1 MILIRYKLNTLKKM
15 EKPKFNKK
23 TFIKLATMNF
33 GEPEPQEKKFQRVS
47 LRSKRRQSNFNLISY
62 QMTNKLKELIEKN
75 EEYAEEEEE
84 EEEDIKNI
92 SFELLNVNDMTDLL
106 DNFSDK
112 SDEKIELEFQS
123 TTNEEGIELIED
135 YLKES
140 TKQILENRKGFDKD
154 AKKLSEEF
162 YNDFI
167 KNLDKNKLNTEN
179 DIDNLKKNLDVSLN
193 RGNSKEEYNSFI
205 DNFNNIIDN
214 KRKSYMESKGSNMIS
229 ESYTSGDNTPELKYF
244 LGQSDS
250 QKNGKIFSLNN
261 KYKNSSKFIVDEADE
276 EKLDKI
282 IEIRKK
288 KSGK

>member
-1 MILIRYKLNTLKKM
+1 M
-15 EKPKFNKK
+15 EKIKFNKK
-23 TFIKLATMNF
+23 TFKKLATMNF
-33 GEPEPQEKKFQRVS
+33 AEEEPKEKRFQRAS

-62 QMTNKLKELIEKN
+62 QMSNKLKELIEKN
-75 EEYAEEEEE
+75 EESDEEEEE
-84 EEEDIKNI
+84 EEDDIKNI
-92 SFELLNVNDMTDLL
+92 SFELLDINDMTDLL

-179 DIDNLKKNLDVSLN
+179 DIDNLKKNLDISLN

>member
-1 MILIRYKLNTLKKM
+1 M

-62 QMTNKLKELIEKN
+62 QMSNKLKELIEKN

-179 DIDNLKKNLDVSLN
+179 DIDNLKKNLDISLN

-229 ESYTSGDNTPELKYF
+229 ESYTSGDNTPKLNYF

>member
-1 MILIRYKLNTLKKM
+1 LIIARYKLNIFKEM
-15 EKPKFNKK
+15 DKPKFNKK
-23 TFIKLATMNF
+23 TFKKLATMNF

-47 LRSKRRQSNFNLISY
+47 LRSKRRQSNFNLISC
-62 QMTNKLKELIEKN
+62 QMSNKLKELIEKN

-229 ESYTSGDNTPELKYF
+229 ESYTSGDNTPKLKYF

-288 KSGK
+288 KS

>member
-1 MILIRYKLNTLKKM
+1 M

-23 TFIKLATMNF
+23 TFKKLATMNF

-62 QMTNKLKELIEKN
+62 QMSNKLKELIEKN

-106 DNFSDK
+106 ENFSDK

-229 ESYTSGDNTPELKYF
+229 ESYTSGDNTPKLKYF

>member
-1 MILIRYKLNTLKKM
+1 M

-62 QMTNKLKELIEKN
+62 QMSNKLKELIEKN

-135 YLKES
+135 YLKET

-244 LGQSDS
+244 LGQNDS

>member
-1 MILIRYKLNTLKKM
+1 M

-62 QMTNKLKELIEKN
+62 QMSNKLKELIEKN

-135 YLKES
+135 YLKET

-179 DIDNLKKNLDVSLN
+179 DIDNLKKNLDISLN

-250 QKNGKIFSLNN
+250 QKNGKIISLNN

>member
-1 MILIRYKLNTLKKM
+1 M
-15 EKPKFNKK
+15 EKIKFNKK
-23 TFIKLATMNF
+23 TFKKLATMNF
-33 GEPEPQEKKFQRVS
+33 AEEEPKEKKFQRVS
-47 LRSKRRQSNFNLISY
+47 LKSKRRQSNFNLISY
-62 QMTNKLKELIEKN
+62 QMSNKLKELIEKN

-92 SFELLNVNDMTDLL
+92 SFELLNVNDMADLL

-123 TTNEEGIELIED
+123 TTNEEGIELIEE

-140 TKQILENRKGFDKD
+140 TKQILEGRKGFDKE

-162 YNDFI
+162 YNDFV

-179 DIDNLKKNLDVSLN
+179 DIDNLKKNLDISLN
-193 RGNSKEEYNSFI
+193 RGNSKEEYNSFL

-214 KRKSYMESKGSNMIS
+214 KRKSHMESKGSNMIS
-229 ESYTSGDNTPELKYF
+229 ESYTSGDNTPKLKYF

>member
-1 MILIRYKLNTLKKM
+1 M

-62 QMTNKLKELIEKN
+62 QMSNKLKELIEKN

-135 YLKES
+135 YLKET

-179 DIDNLKKNLDVSLN
+179 DIDNLKKNLDISLN

-229 ESYTSGDNTPELKYF
+229 ESYTSGDNTPLP
-244 LGQSDS
+244 
-250 QKNGKIFSLNN
+250 SL
-261 KYKNSSKFIVDEADE
+261 YIY
-276 EKLDKI
+276 
-282 IEIRKK
+282 
-288 KSGK
+288 

>member
-1 MILIRYKLNTLKKM
+1 M

-179 DIDNLKKNLDVSLN
+179 DIDNLKKNLDISLN

>member
-1 MILIRYKLNTLKKM
+1 M

-23 TFIKLATMNF
+23 TFKKLATMNF

-179 DIDNLKKNLDVSLN
+179 DIDNLKKNLDISLN

>member
-1 MILIRYKLNTLKKM
+1 M

-62 QMTNKLKELIEKN
+62 QMSNKLKELIEKN

-135 YLKES
+135 YLKET

-179 DIDNLKKNLDVSLN
+179 DIDNLKKNLDISLN

-229 ESYTSGDNTPELKYF
+229 ESYTSGDNTPKLNYF

-250 QKNGKIFSLNN
+250 QENGKIFSLNN

>member
-1 MILIRYKLNTLKKM
+1 M

-23 TFIKLATMNF
+23 TFKKLATMNF

-135 YLKES
+135 YLKET

-179 DIDNLKKNLDVSLN
+179 DIDNLKKNLDISLN

>member
-1 MILIRYKLNTLKKM
+1 M

-135 YLKES
+135 YLKET

-179 DIDNLKKNLDVSLN
+179 DIDNLKKNLDISLN

>member
-1 MILIRYKLNTLKKM
+1 M

-62 QMTNKLKELIEKN
+62 QMSNKLKELIEKN

-135 YLKES
+135 YLKET

-154 AKKLSEEF
+154 AKKLSKEF

-179 DIDNLKKNLDVSLN
+179 DIDNLKKNLDISLN

>member
-1 MILIRYKLNTLKKM
+1 M
-15 EKPKFNKK
+15 EKQKFNKK
-23 TFIKLATMNF
+23 TFKKLATMNF

-62 QMTNKLKELIEKN
+62 QMSNKLKELIEKN

-92 SFELLNVNDMTDLL
+92 SFELLNVNDMADLL

-123 TTNEEGIELIED
+123 TTNEEGIELIEE

-162 YNDFI
+162 YNDFV

-179 DIDNLKKNLDVSLN
+179 DIDNLKKNLDISLN
-193 RGNSKEEYNSFI
+193 RGNSKEEYNSFL

-229 ESYTSGDNTPELKYF
+229 ESYTSGDNTPKLKYF

>member
-1 MILIRYKLNTLKKM
+1 M

-23 TFIKLATMNF
+23 TFKKLATMNF

-62 QMTNKLKELIEKN
+62 QMSNKLKELIEKN

-179 DIDNLKKNLDVSLN
+179 DIDNLKKNLDISLN

-205 DNFNNIIDN
+205 DNFNIIIDN

>member
-1 MILIRYKLNTLKKM
+1 M

-23 TFIKLATMNF
+23 TFKKLATMNF

-62 QMTNKLKELIEKN
+62 QMSNKLKELIEKN

-135 YLKES
+135 YLKET

-179 DIDNLKKNLDVSLN
+179 DIDNLKKNLDISLN

>member
-1 MILIRYKLNTLKKM
+1 M

-62 QMTNKLKELIEKN
+62 QMSNKLKELIEKN

-135 YLKES
+135 YLKET

-179 DIDNLKKNLDVSLN
+179 DIDNLKKNLDISLN

-261 KYKNSSKFIVDEADE
+261 KYNNSSKFIVDEADE

>member
-1 MILIRYKLNTLKKM
+1 M

-62 QMTNKLKELIEKN
+62 QMSNKLKELIEKN

-135 YLKES
+135 YLKET

-179 DIDNLKKNLDVSLN
+179 DIDNLKKNLDISLN

-261 KYKNSSKFIVDEADE
+261 KNKNSSKFIVDEADE

>member
-1 MILIRYKLNTLKKM
+1 M

-62 QMTNKLKELIEKN
+62 QMSNKLKELIEKN

-135 YLKES
+135 YLKET

-179 DIDNLKKNLDVSLN
+179 DIDNLKKNLDISLN

-229 ESYTSGDNTPELKYF
+229 ESYTSGDNTPKLNYF

>member
-1 MILIRYKLNTLKKM
+1 M
-15 EKPKFNKK
+15 EKQKFNKK
-23 TFIKLATMNF
+23 TFKKLATMNF

-62 QMTNKLKELIEKN
+62 QMSNKLKELIEKN

-92 SFELLNVNDMTDLL
+92 SFELLNVNDMADLL

-123 TTNEEGIELIED
+123 TTNEEGIELIEE

-179 DIDNLKKNLDVSLN
+179 DIDNLKKNLDISLN
-193 RGNSKEEYNSFI
+193 RGNSKEEYNSFL

-229 ESYTSGDNTPELKYF
+229 ESYTSGDNTPKLKYF

>member
-1 MILIRYKLNTLKKM
+1 M
-15 EKPKFNKK
+15 EKTKFNKK

-62 QMTNKLKELIEKN
+62 QMSNKLKELIEKN

-135 YLKES
+135 YLKET

-179 DIDNLKKNLDVSLN
+179 DIDNLKKNLDISLN

>member
-1 MILIRYKLNTLKKM
+1 M

-135 YLKES
+135 YLKET

-214 KRKSYMESKGSNMIS
+214 KRKSYMESRGSNMIS
-229 ESYTSGDNTPELKYF
+229 ESYTSDDNTPKLKYF

>member
-1 MILIRYKLNTLKKM
+1 M
-15 EKPKFNKK
+15 EKQKFNKK
-23 TFIKLATMNF
+23 TFKKLATMNF

-62 QMTNKLKELIEKN
+62 QMSNKLKELIEKN

-92 SFELLNVNDMTDLL
+92 SFELLNVNDMADLL

-162 YNDFI
+162 YNDFV

-179 DIDNLKKNLDVSLN
+179 DIDNLKKNLDISLN
-193 RGNSKEEYNSFI
+193 RGNSKEEYNSFL

-229 ESYTSGDNTPELKYF
+229 ESYTSGDNTPKLKYF

>member
-1 MILIRYKLNTLKKM
+1 M
-15 EKPKFNKK
+15 EKQKFNKK
-23 TFIKLATMNF
+23 TFKKLATMNF

-62 QMTNKLKELIEKN
+62 QMSNKLKELIEKN

-92 SFELLNVNDMTDLL
+92 SFELLNVNDMADLL

-123 TTNEEGIELIED
+123 TTNEEGIELIEE

-140 TKQILENRKGFDKD
+140 TKQILEGRKGFDKE

-162 YNDFI
+162 YNDFV

-179 DIDNLKKNLDVSLN
+179 DIDNLKKNLDISLN
-193 RGNSKEEYNSFI
+193 RGNSKEEYNSFL

-229 ESYTSGDNTPELKYF
+229 ESYTSGDNTPKLKYF
-244 LGQSDS
+244 LGQGDS

>member
-1 MILIRYKLNTLKKM
+1 M

-135 YLKES
+135 YLKET

-179 DIDNLKKNLDVSLN
+179 DIDNLKKNLDISLN

-205 DNFNNIIDN
+205 DNFDNIIDN

-229 ESYTSGDNTPELKYF
+229 ESYTSGDNTPKLNYF

>member
-1 MILIRYKLNTLKKM
+1 M

-135 YLKES
+135 YLKET

-179 DIDNLKKNLDVSLN
+179 DIDNLKKNLDISLN

-229 ESYTSGDNTPELKYF
+229 ESYTSGENTPKLNYF

>member
-1 MILIRYKLNTLKKM
+1 M

-23 TFIKLATMNF
+23 TFKKLATMNF

-62 QMTNKLKELIEKN
+62 QMSNKLKELIEKN

-106 DNFSDK
+106 ENFSDK

-123 TTNEEGIELIED
+123 TTNEEGIELIEE

-140 TKQILENRKGFDKD
+140 TKQILEGRKGFDKE

-162 YNDFI
+162 YNDFV
-167 KNLDKNKLNTEN
+167 KNFDKNKLNTEN
-179 DIDNLKKNLDVSLN
+179 DIDNLKKNLDISLN
-193 RGNSKEEYNSFI
+193 RGNSKEEYNSFL

-229 ESYTSGDNTPELKYF
+229 ESYTSDDNTPKLKYY

-250 QKNGKIFSLNN
+250 QKNGKIFSLSN
-261 KYKNSSKFIVDEADE
+261 KYKNNSKFIVDEADE
-276 EKLDKI
+276 DKLDKI
-282 IEIRKK
+282 IEVRKK

>member
-1 MILIRYKLNTLKKM
+1 M
-15 EKPKFNKK
+15 EKQKFNKK
-23 TFIKLATMNF
+23 TFKKLATMNF

-62 QMTNKLKELIEKN
+62 QMSNKLKELIEKN

-106 DNFSDK
+106 ENFSDK

-229 ESYTSGDNTPELKYF
+229 ESYTSGDNTPKLKYF

>member
-1 MILIRYKLNTLKKM
+1 MD
-15 EKPKFNKK
+15 KPKFNKK
-23 TFIKLATMNF
+23 TFKKLATMNF

-47 LRSKRRQSNFNLISY
+47 LRSKRRQSNFNLISC
-62 QMTNKLKELIEKN
+62 QMSNKLKELIEKN

-106 DNFSDK
+106 ENFSDK

-229 ESYTSGDNTPELKYF
+229 ESYTSGDNTPKLKYF

>member
-1 MILIRYKLNTLKKM
+1 M
-15 EKPKFNKK
+15 EKQKFNKK
-23 TFIKLATMNF
+23 TFKKLATMNF

-62 QMTNKLKELIEKN
+62 QMSNKLKELIEKN

-123 TTNEEGIELIED
+123 TTNEEGIELIEE

-140 TKQILENRKGFDKD
+140 TKQILEGRKGFDKE

-162 YNDFI
+162 YNDFV

-179 DIDNLKKNLDVSLN
+179 DIDNLKKNLDISLN
-193 RGNSKEEYNSFI
+193 RGNSKEEYNSFL

-229 ESYTSGDNTPELKYF
+229 DSYTSGDNTPKLKYF

>member
-1 MILIRYKLNTLKKM
+1 M

-62 QMTNKLKELIEKN
+62 QMSNKLKELIEKN

-135 YLKES
+135 YLKET

-179 DIDNLKKNLDVSLN
+179 DIDNLKKNLDISLN

>member
-1 MILIRYKLNTLKKM
+1 M

-23 TFIKLATMNF
+23 TFKKLATMNF

-123 TTNEEGIELIED
+123 TTKEEGIELIED

-179 DIDNLKKNLDVSLN
+179 DIDNLKKNLDISLN

-229 ESYTSGDNTPELKYF
+229 ESYTSDDNTPKLKYF

>member
-1 MILIRYKLNTLKKM
+1 M
-15 EKPKFNKK
+15 EKQKFNKK
-23 TFIKLATMNF
+23 TFKKLATMNF

-62 QMTNKLKELIEKN
+62 QMSNKLKELIEKN

-92 SFELLNVNDMTDLL
+92 SFELLNVNDMADLL

-123 TTNEEGIELIED
+123 TTNEEGIELIEE

-140 TKQILENRKGFDKD
+140 TKQILEGRKGFDKE

-179 DIDNLKKNLDVSLN
+179 DIDNLKKNLDISLN
-193 RGNSKEEYNSFI
+193 RGNSKEEYNSFL

-229 ESYTSGDNTPELKYF
+229 ESCTSGDNTPKLKYF

-282 IEIRKK
+282 IKIRKK
-288 KSGK
+288 KY

>member
-1 MILIRYKLNTLKKM
+1 M

-62 QMTNKLKELIEKN
+62 QMSNKLKELIEKN

-135 YLKES
+135 YLKET

-214 KRKSYMESKGSNMIS
+214 KRKSYMESRGSNMIS

>member
-1 MILIRYKLNTLKKM
+1 M
-15 EKPKFNKK
+15 EKQKFNKK
-23 TFIKLATMNF
+23 TFKKLATMNF

-62 QMTNKLKELIEKN
+62 QMSNKLKELIEKN

-106 DNFSDK
+106 ENFSDK

-179 DIDNLKKNLDVSLN
+179 DIDNLKKNLDISLN

-229 ESYTSGDNTPELKYF
+229 ESYTSGDNTPKLKYF

-250 QKNGKIFSLNN
+250 QKNEKIFSLNN

>member
-1 MILIRYKLNTLKKM
+1 MD
-15 EKPKFNKK
+15 KPKFNKK
-23 TFIKLATMNF
+23 TFKKLATMNF

-47 LRSKRRQSNFNLISY
+47 LRSKRRQSNFNLISC
-62 QMTNKLKELIEKN
+62 QMSNKLKELIEKN

-92 SFELLNVNDMTDLL
+92 SFELLNVNDMADLL

-123 TTNEEGIELIED
+123 TTNEEGIELIEE

-140 TKQILENRKGFDKD
+140 TKQILEGRKGFDKE

-162 YNDFI
+162 YNDFV

-179 DIDNLKKNLDVSLN
+179 DIDNLKKNLDISLN
-193 RGNSKEEYNSFI
+193 RGNSKEEYNSFL

-229 ESYTSGDNTPELKYF
+229 ESYTSGDNTPKLKYF